1 MSILIDNNTRVI
13 VQSYSSSRAMGGEA
27 RFHLQQMVEYGTQ
40 VVGVV
45 NAGKGGERVDG
56 VPVFDTVSDAV
67 EQTGATASA
76 NFVPAPFAAD
86 TIMEAADADLPLVVC
101 ISENIPVLDM
111 LKAKHYLAD
120 KNTRLIGPNCPGPD
134 FSGQVQ
140 NRHYARR
147 NSPRRSHWRHFAQR
161 HAHL

>member
-13 VQSYSSSRAMGGEA
+13 VQSFSSSRAMGGEA

-45 NAGKGGERVDG
+45 NAGKGGKSVDG
-56 VPVFDTVSDAV
+56 IPVFDTVSDAV

-86 TIMEAADADLPLVVC
+86 TIMEAADAGLPLVVC
-101 ISENIPVLDM
+101 ISENIPV
-111 LKAKHYLAD
+111 A
-120 KNTRLIGPNCPGPD
+120 
-134 FSGQVQ
+134 
-140 NRHYARR
+140 
-147 NSPRRSHWRHFAQR
+147 R
-161 HAHL
+161 HAKSQTLSGR